1 MTENPKEAAG
11 RIKAQLHLLSPSAM
25 TEIAKVL
32 QHGAEKYGARNYRDT
47 KINATTYVSAIMRHL
62 LAWNDGEDLDPESGL
77 SHIAH
82 VAACCDIL
90 LDTAACGMLTD
101 DRSKKVPKK
110 LSSEEIRKK
119 LGVDTYTGHTL
130 CGKCGTIHWRYG
142 SCPPPASTSG
152 EPKSREPVC
161 STCGNRCWLHGGC
174 HAPGVV
180 S

>member
-1 MTENPKEAAG
+1 MTE
-11 RIKAQLHLLSPSAM
+11 
-25 TEIAKVL
+25 TAKVL
-32 QHGAEKYGARNYRDT
+32 QHGADKYGARNYRDT

-101 DRSKKVPKK
+101 DRSKKLTKK
-110 LSSEEIRKK
+110 LSSEEIRRM
-119 LGVDTYTGHTL
+119 LGVDGYYNGHTL
-130 CGKCGTIHWRYG
+130 CALCGTVHWM
-142 SCPPPASTSG
+142 
-152 EPKSREPVC
+152 
-161 STCGNRCWLHGGC
+161 HGPC
-174 HAPGVV
+174 QQPEAV